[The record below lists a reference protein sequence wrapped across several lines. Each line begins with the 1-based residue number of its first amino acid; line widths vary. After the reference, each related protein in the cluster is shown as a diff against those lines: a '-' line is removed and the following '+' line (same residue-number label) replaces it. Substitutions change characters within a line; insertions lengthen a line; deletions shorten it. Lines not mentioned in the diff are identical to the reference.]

1 MSKDLF
7 GNEIKDISLKK
18 FVGKY
23 EVFRARYNYRES
35 TNEESCKNC
44 QACRRMEYHDRVY
57 YKCLQQGVSNSSS
70 SDIRLKMVC
79 DLFKKEVESDNKSKL

>member
-1 MSKDLF
+1 
-7 GNEIKDISLKK
+7 
-18 FVGKY
+18 
-23 EVFRARYNYRES
+23 
-35 TNEESCKNC
+35 
-44 QACRRMEYHDRVY
+44 MEYHDRVY